1 MELGQFGVWTTY
13 RAIGAQHAGEAAKMV
28 EDLGYR
34 TFWLGG
40 SPHLPELLPLL
51 EPTTAL
57 IAASGIANVWQYE
70 PETLAVDHAELSVEF
85 PDRVLAGI
93 GVGHPEA
100 TARYSRPVS
109 TMSEFLERLDAAPT
123 PVRREQRCLAALG
136 PRMLRLAAE
145 RSRGALSYFVPVE
158 HTRFAREQMG
168 NAALLAVEVACVL
181 DVDAERARSKARD
194 YARYYLRLS
203 NYAGNLTKLGFT
215 DGDIAG
221 GGSDRLIDAVI
232 PHGSAGKVAAALR
245 GHLEAGADHVCVQPI
260 GATGVPRE
268 QWSSLARELIP

>member
-1 MELGQFGVWTTY
+1 MELSEFGVWTTY
-13 RAIGAQHAGEAAKMV
+13 RAIGTQHAGEAAKIV

-40 SPHLPELLPLL
+40 SPHLPDLLRLL

-70 PETLAVDHAELSVEF
+70 PGTLAVDHAELNVRF
-85 PDRVLAGI
+85 PNRVLAGI

-100 TARYSRPVS
+100 TARYSRPLS
-109 TMSEFLERLDAAPT
+109 TMSDFLGQLDTAPT
-123 PVRREQRCLAALG
+123 PLPREQRCLAALG
-136 PRMLRLAAE
+136 PRMLRLATE

-168 NAALLAVEVACVL
+168 DAALLAVEVACVL
-181 DVDAERARSKARD
+181 DVDTERARSTARD
-194 YARYYLRLS
+194 CAQSYLRLS
-203 NYAGNLTKLGFT
+203 NYAGNLTKVGFT
-215 DGDIAG
+215 DGDIAD

-232 PHGSAGKVAAALR
+232 P
-245 GHLEAGADHVCVQPI
+245 
-260 GATGVPRE
+260 
-268 QWSSLARELIP
+268 